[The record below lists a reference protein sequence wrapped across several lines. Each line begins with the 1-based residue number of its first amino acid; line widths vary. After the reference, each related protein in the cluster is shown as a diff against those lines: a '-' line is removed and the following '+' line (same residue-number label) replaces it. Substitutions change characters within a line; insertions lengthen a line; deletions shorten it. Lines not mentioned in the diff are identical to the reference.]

1 MIYMSNNGIEGKV
14 HSAVEA
20 ALDKKAENL
29 LVLEVGGLTS
39 IADYFILCTVSS
51 ERQGGA
57 VADAIEDSLREQ
69 FRSKPIF
76 VEGKSTGRWVL
87 LDYGDFIAHIFLDET
102 RKFYGLERLWGDAP
116 DVTTRFVKE
125 VPVGGDSER

>member
-14 HSAVEA
+14 HRAVEA
-20 ALDKKAENL
+20 ALEKKAENL
-29 LVLEVGGLTS
+29 MVLEVGGLTS

-57 VADAIEDSLREQ
+57 VADAIEESLREQ

-76 VEGKSTGRWVL
+76 IEGKSSGRWVL

-102 RKFYGLERLWGDAP
+102 RKFYSLERLWGDAP
-116 DVTTRFVKE
+116 DVTTRFVEE
-125 VPVGGDSER
+125 VQVGGDSER